1 MLLCIGH
8 SAVLRTLPLSGAL
21 NRSGSLMLAQI
32 SPYGETSHIPRTLSE
47 RIFLGCAKSYIRE
60 LGCDG
65 IASLPKAG
73 ER

>member
-32 SPYGETSHIPRTLSE
+32 SQGETSHIPRTLSE
-47 RIFLGCAKSYIRE
+47 RIFFRMCKIIYTRIGM
-60 LGCDG
+60 
-65 IASLPKAG
+65 
-73 ER
+73 